1 MIVISSEYL
10 DRNWA
15 SLNSDAQLPTTFSEW
30 DDGDAYTLAEIG
42 KLPSKTIV
50 EGLITLQ
57 ENVTESYPI
66 IIQLKPLKEADTPGD
81 YQSPDGVAYEVI
93 GKQKKNG
100 DFVTSDVR
108 IESIDEN
115 IGHRRRGILETNLL
129 KDKTILVIGL
139 GTGGI
144 TVAQEL
150 AKAGVGGFVLIDHD
164 RLEVGNLA
172 RHSAGISFV
181 GRRKVAAAKDLIQEI
196 DPNIHVEI
204 HTVKADTDHQTLVRN
219 AVEQSDLVICATDNR
234 PSKLFIN
241 TICVNL
247 NKTVLFGGAF
257 RRAYGGQVVRVKP
270 HQSACFQCFVLSMPE
285 DEADREI
292 SSQEDA
298 DAIAYSDM
306 PVAVEPGLSMDVAP
320 IALMV
325 SKLALQELIIG
336 KESTLHM
343 LDEDFEANWYLW
355 INRPE
360 PNTQY
365 ASLPPLSH
373 SADEQWTILRWY
385 GVELSRVDH
394 CPTCGDFE
402 AGMREQYQLDSE
414 PESLPTLPK
423 QTQS

>member
-10 DRNWA
+10 DKNWEM
-15 SLNSDAQLPTTFSEW
+15 LNSNGSLPTIFSEW
-30 DDGDAYTLAEIG
+30 DDGDTYTLAEIG
-42 KLPSKTIV
+42 KLPSSSLV
-50 EGLITLQ
+50 EGIVTLQ
-57 ENVTESYPI
+57 EAILEDYPVV
-66 IIQLKPLKEADTPGD
+66 IQLLPSTIPDTSTNYKAPNG
-81 YQSPDGVAYEVI
+81 SAYNI
-93 GKQKKNG
+93 IAKKKNCSE
-100 DFVTSDVR
+100 FIIAEVR
-108 IESIDEN
+108 IENLHEN
-115 IGHRRRGILETNLL
+115 IDKRRRGILESYLL
-129 KDKTILVIGL
+129 KDKTVLIIGL

-144 TVAQEL
+144 TTAQEL
-150 AKAGVGGFVLIDHD
+150 AKAGVGKFILIDHD
-164 RLEVGNLA
+164 RLEVGNVT
-172 RHSAGISFV
+172 RHAAGISFV

-196 DPNIHVEI
+196 DPSINVRIHPIRADAEHQELITNEI
-204 HTVKADTDHQTLVRN
+204 
-219 AVEQSDLVICATDNR
+219 EQADLVICATDNR

-241 TICVNL
+241 TICVEL
-247 NKTVLFGGAF
+247 DKTVLFGGAF
-257 RRAYGGQVVRVKP
+257 RRAYGGHIIRVKP
-270 HQSACFQCFVLSMPE
+270 NQSACFQCFVMSMPD

-325 SKLALQELIIG
+325 AKLSLQELIIG

-360 PNTQY
+360 PETQY

-373 SADEQWTILRWY
+373 SADEQLTILRWY
-385 GVELSRVDH
+385 GIELLKEEH

-402 AGMREQYQLDSE
+402 AGIRAQYKLDSG
-414 PESLPTLPK
+414 PKSPPTMPK
-423 QTQS
+423 QSE